1 MPSDLMKMDL
11 IGDSDPFCNLSV
23 GCQHWQSSVNLT
35 HQIVYGKKTK
45 QATEIKCPSITFYIV
60 SQVVKRTVE
69 PVWKEDWDVVVEEAM
84 DQRLDLDMWD
94 KDHVGADEFMGRASF
109 PLSKLT
115 DNGKTDQWVRIL
127 K

>member
-1 MPSDLMKMDL
+1 M
-11 IGDSDPFCNLSV
+11 
-23 GCQHWQSSVNLT
+23 
-35 HQIVYGKKTK
+35 GKTKTK
-45 QATEIKCPSITFYIV
+45 QTTEIKCPSITFYIM
-60 SQVVKRTVE
+60 SQVVKRTLE

-115 DNGKTDQWVRIL
+115 DNRKTDQWVGIL
-127 K
+127 KLTFKGSTS